1 MWVFK
6 GNYTGEAKEYIKRKE
21 KKIATT
27 WAWFFS
33 ILIVVIFSVMAITLG
48 DGDPTLIVIILC
60 GGLVYLVAIN
70 LVLFFYQKRE
80 PKSEIEITNDGI
92 NVSNANGSYSI
103 PFYKCEP
110 IEYYDDFIVIQNKTV
125 LQQELLVEG
134 SWEELKDLLK
144 KVEDSL
150 DSDEPMYQI
159 EEPETEFFEAKV
171 KDKRIYKQF
180 VSKVSMVAPVS
191 LFHYFVTFEL
201 ENGEE
206 IEYEIG
212 EELYKNI
219 EVEQTGTLV
228 IVSGNF
234 FSFGDG
240 EEIL

>member
-6 GNYTGEAKEYIKRKE
+6 GKYTGEAKEYIKRKE
-21 KKIATT
+21 KKQATVLGL
-27 WAWFFS
+27 FFS
-33 ILIVVIFSVMAITLG
+33 VVIIIVFAILAIVLG
-48 DGDPTLIVIILC
+48 GNDPTFIVIIVC
-60 GGLVYLVAIN
+60 GGLVALAAVD
-70 LVLFFYQKRE
+70 LVLFIDYTRE

-110 IEYYDDFIVIQNKTV
+110 IECYDDFIVIQNKTV
-125 LQQELLVEG
+125 LQKELLVEG

-150 DSDEPMYQI
+150 DSDEPIYQI

-180 VSKVSMVAPVS
+180 VGQLTMVAPVGV
-191 LFHYFVTFEL
+191 FHYFVTFEL
-201 ENGEE
+201 KNGEE
-206 IEYEIG
+206 LEYEIG

-219 EVEQTGTLV
+219 ETEQTGTLV
-228 IVSGNF
+228 IVNGNF

-240 EEIL
+240 EEI

>member
-6 GNYTGEAKEYIKRKE
+6 GKYTGEAKEYIKRKE
-21 KKIATT
+21 KKQATVLGS
-27 WAWFFS
+27 FFS
-33 ILIVVIFSVMAITLG
+33 VVIIIVFAILAIVLG
-48 DGDPTLIVIILC
+48 GNDPTFIVIIVC
-60 GGLVYLVAIN
+60 GGLVSLAAVD
-70 LVLFFYQKRE
+70 LVLFLDYTRE

-110 IEYYDDFIVIQNKTV
+110 IECYDDFIVIQNKTV
-125 LQQELLVEG
+125 LQKELLVEG

-150 DSDEPMYQI
+150 DSDEPIYQI

-180 VSKVSMVAPVS
+180 VGQLTMVAPVS
-191 LFHYFVTFEL
+191 VFHYFITFEL
-201 ENGEE
+201 KNGEE
-206 IEYEIG
+206 LEYEIG

-219 EVEQTGTLV
+219 ETEQTGTLV
-228 IVSGNF
+228 IVNGNF

-240 EEIL
+240 EEI

>member
-6 GNYTGEAKEYIKRKE
+6 GKYTGEAKEYIKRKE
-21 KKIATT
+21 KKVANT
-27 WAWFFS
+27 WAWVLSILTAVVFS
-33 ILIVVIFSVMAITLG
+33 IMAITLG
-48 DGDPTLIVIILC
+48 NGDPTLIIIILC
-60 GGLVYLVAIN
+60 GGLVCVAFVN
-70 LVLFFYQKRE
+70 LVLFLDYTRE

-110 IEYYDDFIVIQNKTV
+110 IEYYDDFIVIQNKAV
-125 LQQELLVEG
+125 LQKELLVEG

-150 DSDEPMYQI
+150 DSDEPIYQI

-180 VSKVSMVAPVS
+180 VGQLTMVAPVS
-191 LFHYFVTFEL
+191 VFHYFVTFEL
-201 ENGEE
+201 KNGEE
-206 IEYEIG
+206 LEYEIG

-219 EVEQTGTLV
+219 ETEQTGTLV
-228 IVSGNF
+228 IVNGNF

-240 EEIL
+240 EEI